1 MKKHRRKPTAYIIH
15 ILGVLTKPQ
24 RRQAVIYLLGLVWM
38 IKFRSINRIAQ
49 EFGHNDT
56 DGLHHFLRHS
66 VTTSQEAQEASQE
79 YTAEYVKDSSHVLLA
94 IDDTP
99 VERKG
104 KHIEG
109 VSIHHSAKGLIKGLC
124 AVTTIIMVGGKKLAW
139 AIESYYPKTCCPKD
153 VFESKVTIAIGIIER
168 ARQSFRQSVTVLMDS
183 WYTCAPLLSKIIEAG
198 WDFVAAIKQN
208 RKVIVNGRI
217 SHVCNLA
224 KGPRDYITV
233 KLSAKRIMRAAK
245 ATVILP
251 KVGVV
256 ALLICKHGS
265 HETKFFISSLVNLSA
280 RQLVKL
286 YRERFQIEFFHRD
299 IKQYLGFGEMF
310 MRSHHAVQKHWTL
323 VLVAYNAVAL
333 LSSGR
338 SRSFRRNIDDF
349 RRIIS
354 LQDLKSLAHVSI

>member
-1 MKKHRRKPTAYIIH
+1 MEVSNISVFQVIH

-24 RRQAVIYLLGLVWM
+24 RRQAVIYLLGLVWL

-56 DGLHHFLRHS
+56 DSLHHFLRYSPQTS
-66 VTTSQEAQEASQE
+66 VATQEANREHVVQA
-79 YTAEYVKDSSHVLLA
+79 VKDSDHALLA

-109 VSIHHSAKGLIKGLC
+109 IGFHHSAKGLIKGLC
-124 AVTTIIMVGGKKLAW
+124 AVTAIVMAGGKKLAW
-139 AIESYYPKTCCPKD
+139 CIETYYPKSCCPKEI
-153 VFESKVTIAIGIIER
+153 FESKVTIAVGIIER
-168 ARQSFRQSVTVLMDS
+168 ARQFFKQPVTVLMDS
-183 WYTCAPLLSKIIEAG
+183 WYACAPVLSKIIEAG

-208 RKVIVNGRI
+208 RKVIVNGRV

-224 KGPRDYITV
+224 KGPRDYITI
-233 KLSAKRIMRAAK
+233 KLSAKRFMRVAK

-256 ALLICKHGS
+256 ALLICKHGQ
-265 HETKFFISSLVNLSA
+265 HETRFFISSLVKLSA
-280 RQLVKL
+280 RQLTKL
-286 YRERFQIEFFHRD
+286 YRQRFEIEFFHRD

-310 MRSHHAVQKHWTL
+310 MRSHHCVQKHWTL
-323 VLVAYNAVAL
+323 VLVAYNAVTL
-333 LSSGR
+333 LSSGQ
-338 SRSFRRNIDDF
+338 SRSFRRNMDDF
-349 RRIIS
+349 RRMVS
-354 LQDLKSLAHVSI
+354 LQDLKSLARVSV

>member
-15 ILGVLTKPQ
+15 ILRVLTKPQ
-24 RRQAVIYLLGLVWM
+24 RRHAVIYLLGLVWM

-49 EFGHNDT
+49 EFGNDDT

-66 VTTSQEAQEASQE
+66 AQASHVTQEASRE
-79 YTAEYVKDSSHVLLA
+79 YMAECIKDTDRVLLA

-99 VERKG
+99 VERQG

-109 VSIHHSAKGLIKGLC
+109 IGIHHSAKGLIKGLC
-124 AVTTIIMVGGKKLAW
+124 AVTAIVMAGGKKFAW
-139 AIESYYPKTCCPKD
+139 CIESYYPKSCCPKD
-153 VFESKVTIAIGIIER
+153 VFESKVAIAVGIIER
-168 ARQSFRQSVTVLMDS
+168 ARQSFKQPVTVLMDS
-183 WYTCAPLLSKIIEAG
+183 WYTCAPVLSKIIESG

-208 RKVIVNGRI
+208 RKVIINGRV

-224 KGPRDYITV
+224 KGPRDYMTI
-233 KLSAKRIMRAAK
+233 KLSAKRIMRVAK

-256 ALLICKHGS
+256 ALLICKHGH
-265 HETKFFISSLVNLSA
+265 HETRFFISSLVKLSA

-286 YRERFQIEFFHRD
+286 YRQRFEIEFFHRD

-310 MRSHHAVQKHWTL
+310 MRSHHCVQKHWTL

-333 LSSGR
+333 LSPVCSP
-338 SRSFRRNIDDF
+338 SFRRNIDCF
-349 RRIIS
+349 RRKVS
-354 LQDLKSLAHVSI
+354 LKDLQSLVRVSV

>member
-49 EFGHNDT
+49 EFGQNDT

-66 VTTSQEAQEASQE
+66 PQTSAATQKASREQVVQAFNDNE
-79 YTAEYVKDSSHVLLA
+79 HVLLA

-99 VERKG
+99 VQRHG
-104 KHIEG
+104 KHIQG
-109 VSIHHSAKGLIKGLC
+109 IGIHHSAKGLIKGLC
-124 AVTTIIMVGGKKLAW
+124 AVTAIVMTGGKKLAW
-139 AIESYYPKTCCPKD
+139 CIESYYPKTCCPKEI
-153 VFESKVTIAIGIIER
+153 FESKVTIAIGIIER
-168 ARQSFRQSVTVLMDS
+168 ARQSFKQPVTVLMDS
-183 WYTCAPLLSKIIEAG
+183 WYTCAPILNKIIEAQ
-198 WDFVAAIKQN
+198 WNFVAAIKQN
-208 RKVIVNGRI
+208 RKVIINGRV

-233 KLSAKRIMRAAK
+233 KLSAKRIMRVAK
-245 ATVILP
+245 CTVILP

-256 ALLICKHGS
+256 ALLICKHG
-265 HETKFFISSLVNLSA
+265 HHATRFFISSLVTLSA

-286 YRERFQIEFFHRD
+286 YRERFEIEFFHRD

-310 MRSHHAVQKHWTL
+310 MRSHHCVQKHWTL
-323 VLVAYNAVAL
+323 VLVAYNAVVL
-333 LSSGR
+333 LSPGQ
-338 SRSFRRNIDDF
+338 SRSFRRNIDHF
-349 RRIIS
+349 RRTVS
-354 LQDLKSLAHVSI
+354 VQDLKSLARVSV